1 MEKQIITRENLKQI
15 HNVAC
20 DGWKTKLADYAKR
33 NPFQLEIELTQ
44 TEVDEMFNASDA
56 SQTKVLKK
64 FFSRPKDIRD
74 KVKSFLDACS
84 VLSINP
90 NTVYSET
97 DSIDDKAFKRL
108 KIMIKALNEGWYPNW
123 DDENEYKYMN
133 YFKMKG
139 GFSFWD
145 TDIYST
151 TTFVP
156 SALSLKNKDL
166 ALHMIEIALEDYK
179 EYYS

>member
-1 MEKQIITRENLKQI
+1 MERQIITRENLKAI
-15 HNVAC
+15 HDVAC

-44 TEVDEMFNASDA
+44 AEIDEMFNASDA
-56 SQTKVLKK
+56 GQTKVLKK

-84 VLSINP
+84 ILSINP

-97 DSIDDKAFKRL
+97 DSIGDKAFKRL
-108 KIMIKALNEGWYPNW
+108 KIMVKALNEGWHPNW
-123 DDENEYKYMN
+123 EDENEYKWMN
-133 YFKMKG
+133 YFRMKG
-139 GFSFWD
+139 GFSFWYAGRY
-145 TDIYST
+145 I
-151 TTFVP
+151 TFTYVP
-156 SALSLKNKDL
+156 SALCLKNKEL
-166 ALHMIEIALEDYK
+166 TLHMIEIALEDYK

>member
-1 MEKQIITRENLKQI
+1 MENQIITRENLKQI
-15 HNVAC
+15 HDVAC

-44 TEVDEMFNASDA
+44 AEVDEMFNASDA

-84 VLSINP
+84 VLSVNP

-97 DSIDDKAFKRL
+97 DSISDKAFKRL

-123 DDENEYKYMN
+123 DDENEYKWLN
-133 YFKMKG
+133 YFRMKG
-139 GFSFWD
+139 GFSCW
-145 TDIYST
+145 YSHYYFAST
-151 TTFVP
+151 AVP
-156 SALSLKNKDL
+156 SALCLKNKEL